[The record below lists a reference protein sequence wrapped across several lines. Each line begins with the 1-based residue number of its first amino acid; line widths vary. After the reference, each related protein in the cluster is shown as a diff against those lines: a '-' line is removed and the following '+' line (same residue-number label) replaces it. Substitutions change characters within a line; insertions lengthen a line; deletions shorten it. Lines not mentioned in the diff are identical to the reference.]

1 MVFDILI
8 SPFFYTLVFIDL
20 YSPLTSDSFFHFYSS
35 ILFSDVVPFFTSLF
49 LSLSRHHYLRA
60 HPCS

>member
-20 YSPLTSDSFFHFYSS
+20 YSPLTSDSFFYFYSS
-35 ILFSDVVPFFTSLF
+35 ILFSDVVPFLHLYF
-49 LSLSRHHYLRA
+49 YLLVVITI
-60 HPCS
+60 